1 MLPTS
6 YNIRVYYASVSPNL
20 FHLKKVGIVTF
31 SDMAKVQFY
40 LNDFKDK
47 MSMEDSIKKIKSE
60 GGITNTHLAI
70 EVSSFI

>member
-1 MLPTS
+1 M
-6 YNIRVYYASVSPNL
+6 
-20 FHLKKVGIVTF
+20 TF

-47 MSMEDSIKKIKSE
+47 KSMEDSIKQIKSE

-70 EVSSFI
+70 EVSQML